1 MTARGRAGLATVE
14 KILPRG
20 GVSLRQCDA
29 LHAHNRLT
37 YSLQGGA
44 VIGAPNYHIIAMAKR
59 NNMDENTETVEEA
72 ADETPQDETP
82 QQDAG
87 GTTPDIRGDGGD
99 GDASLA
105 ARLDALEEQF
115 AQLKAMFDTLGVG
128 GPAIE
133 PDGDA
138 DDDGVD
144 DSIEALFED

>member
-1 MTARGRAGLATVE
+1 
-14 KILPRG
+14 
-20 GVSLRQCDA
+20 
-29 LHAHNRLT
+29 
-37 YSLQGGA
+37 
-44 VIGAPNYHIIAMAKR
+44 
-59 NNMDENTETVEEA
+59 MDDNTETMEEA
-72 ADETPQDETP
+72 AVETPQDATP

-87 GTTPDIRGDGGD
+87 GTVPDTKDGD
-99 GDASLA
+99 GDGDTALA

-115 AQLKAMFDTLGVG
+115 AQLKVMFDTLGVG

>member
-1 MTARGRAGLATVE
+1 MTAKGRAGLATVE

-20 GVSLRQCDA
+20 GLSLRQRDA
-29 LHAHNRLT
+29 LHAHNRLA
-37 YSLQGGA
+37 YYLQGGA
-44 VIGAPNYHIIAMAKR
+44 VIDAPNYHIIAMAKR
-59 NNMDENTETVEEA
+59 NDMDDNTETIEEA
-72 ADETPQDETP
+72 AVETPQDETP

-87 GTTPDIRGDGGD
+87 GTTPEPQGDD

>member
-1 MTARGRAGLATVE
+1 
-14 KILPRG
+14 
-20 GVSLRQCDA
+20 
-29 LHAHNRLT
+29 
-37 YSLQGGA
+37 
-44 VIGAPNYHIIAMAKR
+44 MAKG

-72 ADETPQDETP
+72 AVETPQDETP

-87 GTTPDIRGDGGD
+87 GTTPDTKDD
-99 GDASLA
+99 GDDGDTALA

-128 GPAIE
+128 GPAIDA
-133 PDGDA
+133 DGDA

>member
-1 MTARGRAGLATVE
+1 M
-14 KILPRG
+14 I
-20 GVSLRQCDA
+20 D
-29 LHAHNRLT
+29 
-37 YSLQGGA
+37 
-44 VIGAPNYHIIAMAKR
+44 APNYHIIAMAKR
-59 NNMDENTETVEEA
+59 NDMDDNTETIEEA
-72 ADETPQDETP
+72 AVETPQDKTP

-87 GTTPDIRGDGGD
+87 GTTPEPQGDD